1 MEWKP
6 KWVPLPILDFARTVH
21 ELKDDPQKCLEWVTQ
36 FADALMLGDIGSES
50 ELANELIAK
59 AQEAYAKAS
68 ARGRKGGLTRAKN
81 QKSQAQSATGNDQD
95 NDTAARGGNHG
106 QTIDGDALHRE
117 ASENSTSANN
127 GVVAGFTTVSKN
139 LAAQPD
145 SPANDQGDRH
155 KCGRKEPAAGGDT
168 REGSLNFDL
177 AGNGALLESGTPA
190 TGDISNDK
198 ENAEATAKGQVPR
211 EGQQKRAGGSSPPP
225 ARPPAPAFLR
235 KKPARPP
242 TSDGFGLAKIPVPP
256 RNAEDVRLF
265 AMDKMLDVDDA
276 RMWYQMNYVDRP
288 GCDKDGMVITNWKG
302 HCTAYCKAEKER
314 RLTG

>member
-36 FADALMLGDIGSES
+36 FADALMLGDNGSES
-50 ELANELIAK
+50 ELANELITR
-59 AQEAYAKAS
+59 AQEAFAKAS
-68 ARGRKGGLTRAKN
+68 ARGRKGGLARAKK

-95 NDTAARGGNHG
+95 NGIT
-106 QTIDGDALHRE
+106 DG
-117 ASENSTSANN
+117 SATMES
-127 GVVAGFTTVSKN
+127 GVVPPNN
-139 LAAQPD
+139 LAARSRTD
-145 SPANDQGDRH
+145 SVPANDQGDRH

-168 REGSLNFDL
+168 RERSLNIGL
-177 AGNGALLESGTPA
+177 AGNGASLESRTPA

-211 EGQQKRAGGSSPPP
+211 EGQKRAGGSSPPP

-265 AMDKMLDVDDA
+265 ALDKMLDVDDA

>member
-36 FADALMLGDIGSES
+36 FADALMLGDNGSES
-50 ELANELIAK
+50 ELANELIAR
-59 AQEAYAKAS
+59 AQEAFARRSRSARKAGKAS
-68 ARGRKGGLTRAKN
+68 ADARKNKSKEAAENGNVRNESTTGLEESALT
-81 QKSQAQSATGNDQD
+81 ATGNDQD
-95 NDTAARGGNHG
+95 GGI
-106 QTIDGDALHRE
+106 TDG
-117 ASENSTSANN
+117 SATMES
-127 GVVAGFTTVSKN
+127 GVVPPKN

-145 SPANDQGDRH
+145 NPANDQGDRH
-155 KCGRKEPAAGGDT
+155 KCGRKEPAAGRET
-168 REGSLNFDL
+168 RKGPLNTDL
-177 AGNGALLESGTPA
+177 AGDGASLESGTPA

-198 ENAEATAKGQVPR
+198 EYAEATAKGQVPR

-225 ARPPAPAFLR
+225 ARPPVPAFLR
-235 KKPARPP
+235 KKPARSP

-265 AMDKMLDVDDA
+265 ALDKMLDVDDA

-288 GCDKDGMVITNWKG
+288 GRDKDGMVITNWKG

>member
-68 ARGRKGGLTRAKN
+68 ARGRKGGLARAKN

-95 NDTAARGGNHG
+95 GGI
-106 QTIDGDALHRE
+106 TDG
-117 ASENSTSANN
+117 SATMES
-127 GVVAGFTTVSKN
+127 GVVPPKN

-145 SPANDQGDRH
+145 NPANDQGDRH

-168 REGSLNFDL
+168 REGSLNSDL

-265 AMDKMLDVDDA
+265 ALDKMLDVDDA

>member
-36 FADALMLGDIGSES
+36 FADALMLGDNGSES
-50 ELANELIAK
+50 ELANELITR
-59 AQEAYAKAS
+59 AQEAFARRSRSARKAGKAS
-68 ARGRKGGLTRAKN
+68 ADARKNKSKEVAGNGNAPDESTTGLEESALT
-81 QKSQAQSATGNDQD
+81 ATGNDQD
-95 NDTAARGGNHG
+95 GGI
-106 QTIDGDALHRE
+106 TDG
-117 ASENSTSANN
+117 SATMES
-127 GVVAGFTTVSKN
+127 GVVPPKN

-155 KCGRKEPAAGGDT
+155 KCGRKEPAAGGDS

-177 AGNGALLESGTPA
+177 AENGASLESGTPA

-198 ENAEATAKGQVPR
+198 ENAEATANGQVPR
-211 EGQQKRAGGSSPPP
+211 EGQQKRAGGSSPPH

-265 AMDKMLDVDDA
+265 ALDKMLDVDDA